1 MTFAAS
7 RPAFA
12 APGPQPAF
20 ERRRAWQQHK
30 VAMLQM
36 ITGKADW
43 LPVLIFASIFMTP
56 EARLDL
62 GGFQLYPYRL
72 ALIVALPF
80 MAVRVGRVPVRLRL
94 ADLLV
99 VASGIW
105 MLIATTMHYPL
116 DVALKS
122 GGAATLD
129 SLAAYFVGRIY
140 FRNALDFRKF
150 LYRVSPL
157 LLGVAV
163 IMVMESVSHQY
174 ILRPF
179 VGTITGH
186 SSAAFLDRIWEI
198 RNGLLRATG
207 PFVHPIAAGLFFA
220 SLAPLYVASDLPR
233 WRWFGL
239 FACIGGI
246 FGWSSA
252 GIAAI
257 IIGIGLGFYD
267 HLQKKW
273 RIGWAPVIAAVLIGC
288 FLVQMLAEGGLLKFI
303 IRYASLNPQTGYY
316 RLAIWEYGSA
326 DVARHPWFGIGYFA
340 SFNRPSWMVSDS
352 VDNYWLLL
360 GLRFG
365 WPSSLLML
373 AAVSLT
379 VVALGGSRQGFE
391 HGALHGHRMATGL
404 CVSLVVVYISLLSS
418 APWGA
423 DMAWLTMLV
432 GIANGMVDRALP
444 HLDPPNP
451 V

>member
-20 ERRRAWQQHK
+20 DRRRAWQQHK
-30 VAMLQM
+30 AAMLQL

-80 MAVRVGRVPVRLRL
+80 MAIRVGRVPVRLGL

-105 MLIATTMHYPL
+105 MLIATAVHYPL

-122 GGAATLD
+122 GGATTLD
-129 SLAAYFVGRIY
+129 SLAAYFAGRIF
-140 FRNALDFRKF
+140 FRNALDFRRF
-150 LYRVSPL
+150 LYRVSPII
-157 LLGVAV
+157 LGVAA
-163 IMVMESVSHQY
+163 IMALESVSHRY
-174 ILRPF
+174 IMRPI
-179 VGTITGH
+179 VGAITGH
-186 SSAAFLDRIWEI
+186 SPAAALDRMWEI

-207 PFVHPIAAGLFFA
+207 PFLHPIAAGLFFG
-220 SLAPLYVASDLPR
+220 SLAPLYMASDLPR

-239 FACIGGI
+239 IACMGGI

-257 IIGIGLGFYD
+257 GIGIGLGIYD
-267 HLQKKW
+267 NYQKKL
-273 RIGWAPVIAAVLIGC
+273 RIGWAPLIAVVLIGC
-288 FLVQMLAEGGLLKFI
+288 FLVQMLTEGGLLKFI
-303 IRYASLNPQTGYY
+303 IRYASLNPQTGYF
-316 RLAIWEYGSA
+316 RLLIWDYGSA
-326 DVARHPWFGIGYFA
+326 DVARQPWFGIGYFE
-340 SFNRPSWMVSDS
+340 SYNRPSWMRSDS
-352 VDNYWLLL
+352 VDNYWLLQA
-360 GLRFG
+360 LRFG
-365 WPSSLLML
+365 LPSSLLML
-373 AAVSLT
+373 AAVLLT
-379 VVALGGSRQGFE
+379 VVSLGRSRQGFE
-391 HGALHGHRMATGL
+391 YGALHGRRMATGL

-444 HLDPPNP
+444 HLDPPKP